1 MRQRPITD
9 FFMADGAT
17 APVADAPEAPP
28 VPVSGGLMRG
38 EDFIEEPV
46 QAIDDTPF
54 DPEVLHRFRIRADQ
68 WTNLRRTGPCAEEK
82 QRSLGNAPKECAWCF
97 TSCMHGLYACK
108 GCILIAHER
117 RPDHGFVDVW
127 NNRRWTQLVPIS
139 ELGYVYQVGHISATM
154 TDECPNP
161 SPETT
166 VSMLRRGRRRKDD
179 LLGDIQDDNLP
190 NATTTFLGDEQIHI
204 SADGARVFTDVVN
217 RVKRKRPRLD
227 AEELQ
232 EPDDRLSGWTPMGVG
247 DEDVR
252 ALALTVSSY
261 ETEPDME
268 DVGSQNT
275 SEKAKRRHYASS
287 DDPMSVW
294 LPHASTFLDE
304 LVRRDGLADFV
315 HKPCCA
321 HCSESSPESR
331 MFRCRHCGDYL
342 QCQSCTVRAHQT
354 RPLHVVEEWNGR
366 FWCRTN
372 LYSVLP
378 NFDGQIGLGLI
389 FQVGHHGLPCPN
401 PSVTKR
407 MVVID
412 VRGVFTLRVRTCNCE
427 LGQRRN
433 VLRQLLAHGWYPA
446 TTTDPET
453 CATLEALEL
462 FRLLQVVGNI
472 NVNDFVGSIERLTD
486 ATRLEATP
494 DRYKAFFRMHRQY
507 TYLIRAKRAGR
518 AHDPGGLAETATGEL
533 AVSCWACPQPGRNLP
548 EGWKRVDRSQRFLY
562 KLILAV
568 DANFRLKNRIR
579 ANERQD
585 PALAKG
591 KGYFVQ
597 SEAYKRHLREYV
609 AEKEVHSC
617 AAFAALIQQDTKVTT
632 GLRVSG
638 VGGVVCARHGLVRKQ
653 GMCDLQK
660 GERYANID
668 YVVMATLQGEKVINV
683 TISYD
688 IACHW
693 QVLLPARG
701 ERIRQRGDLT
711 TDLSKYKMQFALPLP
726 HGVGKT
732 DGEGIERT
740 WSLLNPSAWAT
751 KEMGE
756 GARHDTLEDKID
768 HLNFEKNI
776 GQGRILMRKL
786 IVALAERRTQEEEFE
801 EMTESISEEKVKV
814 WERMVID
821 WEKDHREPNPF
832 LIIGGKEAG
841 PSEREVMQQLKAAEV
856 EDARAGRA
864 PLVPEGKMT
873 AAGFVKAGLQ
883 LEESQ
888 RRILAELKAKTLIS
902 ADRSSA
908 IQEQRF
914 SLHKRFKTFHD
925 LQLTYMPGVEDIRA
939 SDDEKRN
946 PDEPPPKAEHLKIYL
961 PSELSPDDRRRYCGR
976 GVADA
981 ETKLRLGQCA
991 DALMSLR
998 GCLYTK
1004 THVIYWRNS
1013 NSVAQKGATRSAT
1026 LLERIG
1032 ERIARAALK
1041 YRKAYD
1047 ALVALKGQGFSSEFR
1062 KLEDADINGRAGV
1075 ENDISSVKKLRAAES
1090 ARASRNE
1097 PTQTAIEARVSW
1109 IWGIAGG
1116 TDRTELHDSV
1126 RVDWTKARARRDRW
1140 REEVALIREE
1150 MKRVLRCLATI
1161 QKEWD
1166 ERAGARDEEDV
1177 ALSSGLRAYA
1187 LRQCA
1192 MHKRVG
1198 EAFYESWNKSA
1209 ANARELIDVPLL
1221 RDLLAGTAVEQVGCE
1236 ADEQREVNDVG
1247 DAQGECGRARP
1258 SSDRAAAGHTLAHEA
1273 PRGLHNHNRHDHLD
1287 EHEKLMLNA
1296 LRDPGRAGPTRL
1308 QP

>member
-68 WTNLRRTGPCAEEK
+68 WTNYAADWTLREEK

-97 TSCMHGLYACK
+97 TSLADARLLYRCSWRNSA
-108 GCILIAHER
+108 A
-117 RPDHGFVDVW
+117 PDHGFVDVW

-247 DEDVR
+247 DDDVR
-252 ALALTVSSY
+252 SHSQSHHMRPSPTWKTSVGALPEQSKRQLTGV
-261 ETEPDME
+261 
-268 DVGSQNT
+268 Q
-275 SEKAKRRHYASS
+275 

-518 AHDPGGLAETATGEL
+518 AHDPGGLAETATGSWPCPVGHVLNQAKPTGRLETSRSL
-533 AVSCWACPQPGRNLP
+533 ATVS
-548 EGWKRVDRSQRFLY
+548 VFLY

-609 AEKEVHSC
+609 AEKE
-617 AAFAALIQQDTKVTT
+617 
-632 GLRVSG
+632 
-638 VGGVVCARHGLVRKQ
+638 
-653 GMCDLQK
+653 K

-711 TDLSKYKMQFALPLP
+711 TDLSKYKMQFALPVWHASAHEINCRSKNTLSYA

-925 LQLTYMPGVEDIRA
+925 LQLTYMPGVE
-939 SDDEKRN
+939 EY
-946 PDEPPPKAEHLKIYL
+946 P
-961 PSELSPDDRRRYCGR
+961 
-976 GVADA
+976 
-981 ETKLRLGQCA
+981 
-991 DALMSLR
+991 
-998 GCLYTK
+998 
-1004 THVIYWRNS
+1004 
-1013 NSVAQKGATRSAT
+1013 
-1026 LLERIG
+1026 G
-1032 ERIARAALK
+1032 ERR
-1041 YRKAYD
+1041 
-1047 ALVALKGQGFSSEFR
+1047 
-1062 KLEDADINGRAGV
+1062 
-1075 ENDISSVKKLRAAES
+1075 
-1090 ARASRNE
+1090 
-1097 PTQTAIEARVSW
+1097 
-1109 IWGIAGG
+1109 
-1116 TDRTELHDSV
+1116 
-1126 RVDWTKARARRDRW
+1126 
-1140 REEVALIREE
+1140 
-1150 MKRVLRCLATI
+1150 
-1161 QKEWD
+1161 
-1166 ERAGARDEEDV
+1166 
-1177 ALSSGLRAYA
+1177 
-1187 LRQCA
+1187 
-1192 MHKRVG
+1192 
-1198 EAFYESWNKSA
+1198 
-1209 ANARELIDVPLL
+1209 
-1221 RDLLAGTAVEQVGCE
+1221 
-1236 ADEQREVNDVG
+1236 
-1247 DAQGECGRARP
+1247 
-1258 SSDRAAAGHTLAHEA
+1258 
-1273 PRGLHNHNRHDHLD
+1273 
-1287 EHEKLMLNA
+1287 
-1296 LRDPGRAGPTRL
+1296 
-1308 QP
+1308 